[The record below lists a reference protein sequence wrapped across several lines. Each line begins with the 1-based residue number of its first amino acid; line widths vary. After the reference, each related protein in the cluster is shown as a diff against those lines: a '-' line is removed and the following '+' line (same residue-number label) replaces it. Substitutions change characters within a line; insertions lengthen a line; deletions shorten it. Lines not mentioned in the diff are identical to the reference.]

1 MRKFPIIAVVGRPN
15 IGKSTLVNRV
25 IGKREAVVEEQP
37 GVTRDRREFVADW
50 AGHQFLLIDT
60 GGWQVDENEHLAADI
75 SAQAEAAVAVAD
87 AVLFV
92 VDATTSL
99 TDDDLGIA
107 KLVRGARNVVLA
119 ANKVDSRNQL
129 DLLPDLWSLGLG
141 EPCPVSALHGT
152 GIGDLLDRL
161 VEFLPE
167 PTDEIVEDEVPKL
180 AIVGRPN
187 VGKSTLLNRLVGEE
201 RVLVSPV
208 PGTTR
213 DPIDVRVMLEGQEYL
228 VIDTAGMRRQPRI
241 KESADFYSVQRAKR
255 VVTEADVALL
265 VVDAVDGV
273 TSQDQRIAEEI
284 RLSGTAMI
292 IVANKWDVADAD
304 ERAVTEDGI
313 ADRLGFCSWAPVLRM
328 SAKTGARTHRLPKT
342 IVQVLASSQHRLSTG
357 KLNRLITEWTQAHP
371 PPVRKGRRPKVL
383 YAVQAGVQP
392 PTFILF
398 VAGGELADDYLRFI
412 ENRLREAIDF
422 SGTPVHVIARKRA
435 TREH

>member
-1 MRKFPIIAVVGRPN
+1 MRRLPIIAVVGRPN

-37 GVTRDRREFVADW
+37 GVTRDRREFMADW
-50 AGHQFLLIDT
+50 AGRQFLLIDT

-87 AVLFV
+87 VVLFV

-119 ANKVDSRNQL
+119 ANKVDSVNQQ
-129 DLLPDLWSLGLG
+129 DLLPDLWGLGLG
-141 EPCPVSALHGT
+141 EPSPVSALHGR

-161 VEFLPE
+161 IDYLPE
-167 PTDEIVEDEVPKL
+167 ATEEFVEDEVPRL
-180 AIVGRPN
+180 AIIGRPN
-187 VGKSTLLNRLVGEE
+187 VGKSTLLNHLVGEQ

-213 DPIDVRVMLEGQEYL
+213 DPIDVRVVLEGKEYL
-228 VIDTAGMRRQPRI
+228 VIDTAGMKRQPKI

-255 VVTEADVALL
+255 VVVEADVAVL
-265 VVDAVDGV
+265 VIDAVDGV
-273 TSQDQRIAEEI
+273 TAQDQRIAEEV
-284 RLSGTAMI
+284 RLAGTAMI
-292 IVANKWDVADAD
+292 IVANKWDIADAD
-304 ERAVTEDGI
+304 ERAITEDGI

-342 IVQVLASSQHRLSTG
+342 IVQVLESSNRRLSTG
-357 KLNRLITEWTQAHP
+357 KLNRFISEWTQAHP
-371 PPVRKGRRPKVL
+371 APVRKGRRPKVL
-383 YAVQAGVQP
+383 YAVQAGARP

-398 VAGGELADDYLRFI
+398 VAGGELGDDYLRFI

-435 TREH
+435 SREH

>member
-1 MRKFPIIAVVGRPN
+1 MRRLPIIAVVGRPN

-37 GVTRDRREFVADW
+37 GVTRDRREFMADW
-50 AGHQFLLIDT
+50 AGRQFLLIDT

-87 AVLFV
+87 VVLFV

-119 ANKVDSRNQL
+119 ANKVDSVNQQ
-129 DLLPDLWSLGLG
+129 DLLPDLWGLGLG
-141 EPCPVSALHGT
+141 EPSPVSALHGR

-161 VEFLPE
+161 VDYLPATMEEF
-167 PTDEIVEDEVPKL
+167 VEDEVPRL
-180 AIVGRPN
+180 AIIGRPN
-187 VGKSTLLNRLVGEE
+187 VGKSTLLNHLVGEQ

-213 DPIDVRVMLEGQEYL
+213 DPIDVRVVLEGKEYL
-228 VIDTAGMRRQPRI
+228 VIDTAGMKRQPKI

-255 VVTEADVALL
+255 VVVEADVAVL
-265 VVDAVDGV
+265 VIDAVDGV
-273 TSQDQRIAEEI
+273 TAQDQRIAEEV
-284 RLSGTAMI
+284 RLAGTAMI
-292 IVANKWDVADAD
+292 IVANKWDIADSD

-328 SAKTGARTHRLPKT
+328 SAKTGARTHRIPKT
-342 IVQVLASSQHRLSTG
+342 IVQVLESSHRRLSTG
-357 KLNRLITEWTQAHP
+357 KLNRLISEWTQAHP
-371 PPVRKGRRPKVL
+371 APVRKGRRPKVL

-398 VAGGELADDYLRFI
+398 VAGGELGDDYLRYI

-435 TREH
+435 SREH

>member
-1 MRKFPIIAVVGRPN
+1 MPKLPIIAVVGRPN

-25 IGKREAVVEEQP
+25 IGKREAVVEELP
-37 GVTRDRREFVADW
+37 GVTRDRREFAADW
-50 AGHQFLLIDT
+50 AGRQFLLIDT
-60 GGWQVDENEHLAADI
+60 GGWQVDEEEHLAADI

-87 AVLFV
+87 VVLFV

-99 TDDDLGIA
+99 TDDDMGIA
-107 KLVRGARNVVLA
+107 KLVRGARKVVLA
-119 ANKVDSRNQL
+119 ANKVDSTNQL
-129 DLLPDLWSLGLG
+129 DMVSDLWSLGLG
-141 EPCPVSALHGT
+141 EPFPVSALHGR
-152 GIGDLLDRL
+152 GVGDLLDQL
-161 VEFLPE
+161 VHFLPE
-167 PTDEIVEDEVPKL
+167 GDDDFVEDEVPKL
-180 AIVGRPN
+180 AIIGRPN
-187 VGKSTLLNRLVGEE
+187 VGKSTLLNHLAGEQ

-213 DPIDVRVMLEGQEYL
+213 DPIDVRVVLDGQEYL
-228 VIDTAGMRRQPRI
+228 VIDTAGMRRQPKI

-255 VVTEADVALL
+255 VAAESDVALL

-273 TSQDQRIAEEI
+273 TAQDQRIAEEV

-292 IVANKWDVADAD
+292 IVANKWDIADAD
-304 ERAVTEDGI
+304 QRDITEDGI
-313 ADRLGFCSWAPVLRM
+313 ADRLGFCSWAPLLRM

-342 IVQVLASSQHRLSTG
+342 IVQVLESSQRRLSTG

-383 YAVQAGVQP
+383 YAVQAGIRP

-398 VAGGELADDYLRFI
+398 VAGGELGDDYLRFI

-422 SGTPVHVIARKRA
+422 SGTPVHVVARKRA
-435 TREH
+435 ARER